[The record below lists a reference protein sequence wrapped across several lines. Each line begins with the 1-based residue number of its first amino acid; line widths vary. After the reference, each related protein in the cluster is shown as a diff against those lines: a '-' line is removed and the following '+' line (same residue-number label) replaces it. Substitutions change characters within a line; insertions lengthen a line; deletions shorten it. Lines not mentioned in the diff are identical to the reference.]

1 MDKKQVSKEELF
13 TSVCPFCKGSGEKVS
28 ECAYCKG
35 TKQLTTFQ
43 NKYLYW
49 GLHIDAAHAKRRI
62 FEERV
67 ASSFLMAAILFS
79 IIGKITAFI
88 FILNELP
95 QNRFPLSLFVYEAED
110 IRLFIFW
117 LSALMD
123 LYIFYRLTRTLQS
136 RRSLTK
142 EFALSSGE
150 SSAFDV
156 SKWYSANAREVIE
169 RAWLLAKKYNQKS
182 LMPVHILASLLE
194 TRLVSLL
201 FARIEANASSIVDGI
216 ASAMRKLRVEGSD
229 VLISEN
235 VLRILSLSFV
245 VALNDRKQY
254 VDETSLLR
262 ALVEND
268 EFVRELFFEVNIDA
282 EKVKNVILWIDVER
296 KILKGRRYLR
306 SRARF
311 RPKGK
316 LDRAMTALA
325 TPFLDA
331 VSTDLTFAAKQGVF
345 EPLVGRQEETSQVWR
360 ILASEMAV
368 ALVGPNGSGKTEI
381 IHGIAELM
389 VEEEVPEF
397 LSDKRLLSLSI
408 DRIVSGA
415 TPSEAAERLLEAV
428 DEAARAGNIALVVEN
443 VHLLIGISTGASGSL
458 GLLDILGSV
467 ISKRRIP
474 VIVTSEPM
482 SYDQGK
488 NEATLGELFPIVRVE
503 EPDENLTIQILE
515 SKTIFLE
522 GQFGVFFT
530 YDSIKLL
537 QEFSER
543 YFPQGHMPKAAVE
556 ILREIAIFVSA
567 RSKEKRV
574 VTSSDV
580 ETIISSKVNMPVLRA
595 SESESKK
602 LLSLE
607 AAIHK
612 RFIDQDEAVVAVS
625 NALRRARTNLSNP
638 HRPIANFLFLGPTGV
653 GKTELAKTVADIY
666 FGTAERMIRLDMSE
680 YQDSGAS
687 IRLIGGR
694 GEKGILT
701 SAVADSPFSLILLDE
716 IEKSHRDV
724 LNIFLQVMDD
734 GRLTDGTGMT
744 IQFTNC
750 IIIATSNAGSQFI
763 MDSLHQDMEPGAIAE
778 ELREGELRHY
788 FLPEFLNRFD
798 GIIVFRPLTINDVK
812 AIARLMFKELQERI
826 EKEHG
831 VSLFLNEPSLSRLA
845 EKAYRPEY
853 GARELRRVIQDDVES
868 AFSKLVLS
876 GSVKRR
882 DSVEYTE
889 DGAMNIIKAKEL

>member
-488 NEATLGELFPIVRVE
+488 SEATLGELFPIVRVE

-701 SAVADSPFSLILLDE
+701 RGVGDCPFSF
-716 IEKSHRDV
+716 
-724 LNIFLQVMDD
+724 IFL
-734 GRLTDGTGMT
+734 
-744 IQFTNC
+744 
-750 IIIATSNAGSQFI
+750 
-763 MDSLHQDMEPGAIAE
+763 
-778 ELREGELRHY
+778 Y
-788 FLPEFLNRFD
+788 
-798 GIIVFRPLTINDVK
+798 
-812 AIARLMFKELQERI
+812 
-826 EKEHG
+826 
-831 VSLFLNEPSLSRLA
+831 
-845 EKAYRPEY
+845 
-853 GARELRRVIQDDVES
+853 
-868 AFSKLVLS
+868 
-876 GSVKRR
+876 
-882 DSVEYTE
+882 
-889 DGAMNIIKAKEL
+889 NI